1 MNDITVLKLDHE
13 GREVFR
19 YEGQVL
25 WRAAHCVCL
34 RAVFQYDDVDF
45 GFVTFSR
52 GDVFTEWFYSD
63 RWYNVFRIEDGR
75 SGALKGWY
83 CNVTRPAQLEAALVS
98 ADDLALDVFVAPDG
112 GLQLLDEDEFAQ
124 LSLPERDR
132 AAALQAVAEI
142 RAAVAAGRAPF
153 DRLCVNAA
161 PRHRA

>member
-1 MNDITVLKLDHE
+1 MNDITVRKLDHE

-25 WRAAHCVCL
+25 WREAHCVCL
-34 RAVFQYDDVDF
+34 RAVFQYGDVDF

-83 CNVTRPAQLEAALVS
+83 CNVTRPAQIGHDIVS
-98 ADDLALDVFVAPDG
+98 ADDLALDVFVGPTGA
-112 GLQLLDEDEFAQ
+112 LQLLDEDEFAA
-124 LSLPERDR
+124 LSLPGGER
-132 AAALQAVAEI
+132 AAARQAVAEI

-153 DRLCVNAA
+153 DELRAA
-161 PRHRA
+161 RSA